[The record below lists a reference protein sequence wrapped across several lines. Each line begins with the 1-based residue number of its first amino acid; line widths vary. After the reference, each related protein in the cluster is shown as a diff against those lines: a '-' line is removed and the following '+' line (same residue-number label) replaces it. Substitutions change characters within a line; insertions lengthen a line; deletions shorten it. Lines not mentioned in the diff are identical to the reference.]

1 MSTGLLNLRLGLVLW
16 SGVVL
21 AHAMPQHSA
30 PQYKYYDTR
39 ERVAATMTFKWAEHA
54 FIRIPAE
61 WVVERN
67 TMMRHYVTSLAQS
80 AGYPLG
86 TFDDLLKKSLI
97 DERIA
102 TTLFEVSNYYTV
114 ERTPQQI
121 RIEAQR
127 QAIHVSEAKV
137 VETPFVDEAYL
148 QGNLLIT
155 VFRDLSNGQISA
167 VRLAQCGADMLGLGS
182 PLGEVHPEWLVVFA
196 GVSPFRLYGR
206 KPRDWRLVSVTPEEW
221 IFELPQGPEN
231 EPTKQENEPAE
242 LGEQGDEATR
252 NAVQPSGLRAPYVR
266 FHLDRRYQDA
276 LSRLEIRYSDDTIYT
291 WRTLR
296 YKRIENVWFPSE
308 MELIVKS
315 HSEESQSK
323 VVLISAR
330 RTKSPIE
337 LQIPEKTPV
346 YDYRRWGIE
355 AWVGMPEPDLTE
367 WSEELLKSLHQPT
380 KEPVAS
386 PKR

>member
-1 MSTGLLNLRLGLVLW
+1 MSTGLLNLRWGLVLW
-16 SGVVL
+16 GGVVL
-21 AHAMPQHSA
+21 THATPQHSA
-30 PQYKYYDTR
+30 PQSKYYDTR

-67 TMMRHYVTSLAQS
+67 TAMLHYVTSLAQS
-80 AGYPLG
+80 AGYPPG

-102 TTLFEVSNYYTV
+102 TVLFEVSDYYTI

-121 RIEAQR
+121 HIEAQR
-127 QAIHVSEAKV
+127 QAIHVNEAKV
-137 VETPFVDEAYL
+137 IETPFVDEAYL

-155 VFRDLSNGQISA
+155 VFRDPSNGQISA
-167 VRLAQCGADMLGLGS
+167 VRLAECGADMLGLGS

-206 KPRDWRLVSVTPEEW
+206 KPGDWQLVSVSPEEW

-231 EPTKQENEPAE
+231 EHAE
-242 LGEQGDEATR
+242 QGEQGDEATR
-252 NAVQPSGLRAPYVR
+252 SAVQPSGLRAPYVR

-315 HSEESQSK
+315 PSEEKRSK
-323 VVLISAR
+323 VVLVSAR
-330 RTKSPIE
+330 RTKSPIK

-346 YDYRRWGIE
+346 YDYRRLGIE
-355 AWVGMPEPDLTE
+355 AWVGMPEPDMTE
-367 WSEELLKSLHQPT
+367 WSEELLKSLHQPA